1 MERLLLEF
9 SKKSFLIIVFLV
21 GGIISVLAQPTFTSV
36 PASNATNAS
45 QSADIVLTFNE
56 GIRDSQ
62 PGNTTLDNSNVD
74 GHITLKLTNAGGADI
89 PFDATINGGKTVVT
103 INPSSNLP
111 SGAIIYVAVLDVEAV
126 SDDSDISPNP
136 TFFTFTVIDYVA
148 PVITFNPANA
158 ATNVSISANIVI
170 SFDENI
176 FQADASSLTNA
187 EIEGGVV
194 ELKVTDNA
202 GAAVPF
208 TANFNGTNSITID
221 PNASLSN
228 NTTYYVELNPVEDAT
243 GNETVAS
250 SITFST
256 PDTNPPVPTFSPLS
270 GTVGVV
276 ESSNITISFN
286 EQVRKLDNSA
296 LSPADLATLVELKL
310 TDNSG
315 SAVPFTASINGGNDI
330 ITINPTSNLA
340 GSTLYYVEINPIEDF
355 SDNAIVATNITF
367 TTGNTL
373 PPDITFNPAGG
384 AANVPVA
391 SNLTITLSEPI
402 RKLDDSAITP
412 ADLATLVELKLTN
425 DGGAAVPFSAS
436 IDGTKTIITVDPT
449 SNFTSSTLYYLELN
463 PVEDVGNN
471 ATVATNITFTSA
483 DIIPPV
489 PTFNPL
495 NTTTGVIETN
505 NITITFNEAI
515 RKLDDSPITAG
526 DLLTLVEL
534 KLTNNAGA
542 NVPFTATL
550 TGGNTIIT
558 IDPTSVLAGN
568 TQYYVEINPVE
579 DGSNNAIVA
588 TNIIFTTGDTQPP
601 TVTFSPLNSATNFS
615 AKGNIII
622 TFNEPIRKTDD
633 SAITPAD
640 IQGGLVELKL
650 SNNGGTDIP
659 FTATINVANTIITID
674 PNATLTGNQVYY
686 VEMNIV
692 EDGVNN
698 ATSAQNITF
707 TTENNPAISSFVP
720 AAAERC
726 IGDPVTINGSRFT
739 GTGNPLSGNAQPTVY
754 INGVAVAPANITSF
768 NATQIIFTLPS
779 VTTGNFPI
787 TVRNNDSDLL
797 SSGSS
802 FDVRAAIDVTL
813 PVTPATLNPAQNT
826 NVNVSINPSQ
836 SSSYNYSLILTSAPG
851 GFTTPSPTATIQS
864 ANGNS
869 GNLVLNTAN
878 GSASDLTSIG
888 DYTYRIDVSR
898 TNCITKTLNNT
909 PFTLTVASLAVNVNA
924 TNTNVCLGSTTTLIG
939 SASGGT
945 GFYQFRW
952 TSTPAGY
959 SSSSSSPT
967 VSPTANIR
975 YNLEVEDN
983 VGNIV
988 TDFVDIS
995 VNPVPTATI
1004 VANPGETA
1012 VRVNYVV
1019 ENRDYL
1025 VSGTPSG
1032 GVFTGQGIVKKSD
1045 GNYYFNP
1052 FNAGLGNW
1060 PIVYTFT
1067 DVNGCQDTDTRNF
1080 VVQAL
1085 SVDGV
1090 SQLYCKNIVTDTDIK
1105 VNIANAIRPGYQFTR
1120 LRFYGNTSP
1129 YYYDLPLASPT
1140 LGTPA
1145 AVSMPVGATYPLTLT
1160 ARDGVAVNDI
1170 QFGTPINLPTFYT
1183 LNLDH
1188 VRNGWGYGYY
1198 YIDVFGKDAAGNEVL
1213 QSWAFFRVVDN
1224 GPAPGIVGINELQ
1237 NVCSDGSVITLSSTE
1252 PGYTITNFSMA
1263 PGAYAASL
1271 SGTNN
1276 RDFNPTHASLA
1287 GADERALT
1295 VTMAYN
1301 DFNGCPSSVNRNFNW
1316 VKKPNAP
1323 LAADVEFCQVVSG
1336 IATSFIIPASPNGPS
1351 DKPVWYE
1358 QDPILNPSTP
1368 VIDSVNFNTIAVGVT
1383 GLVPLNKTFYVTQKY
1398 KGCRGAV
1405 TPVDIEI
1412 KPAPTAAFTPP
1423 VICQGKDFNLSG
1435 PIDIGLGQPY
1445 DLYEWFFEDGTSAQ
1459 IPNNQNITH
1468 NYSNLGSYKISLR
1481 ITNSRGCNNSE
1492 LRPITVGLNPKPTF
1506 TYSLVCEGDQTEFIG
1521 SADIG
1526 VTEFEWAFGDG
1537 SVIPR
1542 GSSAASV
1549 PLPNSGTFKEPKHTF
1564 TDTPGNAARNYDV
1577 TVTSYTNLG
1586 CFSSTMRTITILD
1599 TLTRS
1604 TNNPYVM
1611 NIEESGKGYWRVEDI
1626 SSTGNST
1633 WEFAQP
1639 TTEIMELFTTPA
1651 WVTNATGTYAPE
1663 EKSFLNS
1670 PCFNI
1675 SNIQRPVLSLDLIVN
1690 TDKNREGAVLEYSKN
1705 GGITWSPVG
1714 GVNSGLNWFNTSG
1727 FGLGTIGSSPVG
1739 WSGDSWD
1746 MDLED
1751 NPQKDTLVQ
1760 GRRALDN
1767 IPNLS
1772 QAERSNVRFR
1782 IAFAT
1787 DAFTELEGFGFNN
1800 LTIDSRDRVSLV
1812 ENFTNESDA
1821 QYASNNTAFKVV
1833 SGSEVAK
1840 IQYHLGFPGNDTN
1853 YPLNTADPSA
1863 RAAFYG
1869 IPLTDQYIPRGY
1881 IDGFSDGRFDQ
1892 PAWILGRFNKQALK
1906 NSPYTLSVDTQ
1917 VPTDPSYLKIAVTIT
1932 ANVNIPATKNSIP
1945 VKPILH
1951 MAVVEKTVGNNEFVL
1966 RKLVP
1971 SAAGTLLTVPMAQN
1985 TTLTI
1990 TENVRIENTQDVA
2003 DLALVVFIQD
2013 ELTKEVYQA
2022 GLNLTPT
2029 NLPTVSVITGLED
2042 IAERIQIYPNPAN
2055 ESFVIELPGKAES
2068 RLPVSII
2075 DQVGR
2080 PVQEAS
2086 FEKGEQTKTVRTQDL
2101 AGGIYIVQIGAG
2113 KSGVIRKKVM
2123 VVHKN

>member
-1 MERLLLEF
+1 MSKSLPTTLKLLI
-9 SKKSFLIIVFLV
+9 FLLVFWNTVYAQNITISPLT
-21 GGIISVLAQPTFTSV
+21 GGVAPSPL
-36 PASNATNAS
+36 ASNATGVAILGVQFDKAAGGTN
-45 QSADIVLTFNE
+45 DITAISFSLGVNPV
-56 GIRDSQ
+56 GIFTNPHLYRSD
-62 PGNTTLDNSNVD
+62 NDNSFDGADLANEVGTPAFGATSINITGGITTFSGNSTAETRRYFLVVDIDNSVTGATAPVTPSVSNTNVTSA
-74 GHITLKLTNAGGADI
+74 GTVNAGTVTGTAYSFTDAI
-89 PFDATINGGKTVVT
+89 P
-103 INPSSNLP
+103 
-111 SGAIIYVAVLDVEAV
+111 
-126 SDDSDISPNP
+126 P
-136 TFFTFTVIDYVA
+136 T
-148 PVITFNPANA
+148 ITFNPLNA
-158 ATNVSISANIVI
+158 AT
-170 SFDENI
+170 
-176 FQADASSLTNA
+176 
-187 EIEGGVV
+187 GVA
-194 ELKVTDNA
+194 LA
-202 GAAVPF
+202 
-208 TANFNGTNSITID
+208 
-221 PNASLSN
+221 
-228 NTTYYVELNPVEDAT
+228 
-243 GNETVAS
+243 
-250 SITFST
+250 
-256 PDTNPPVPTFSPLS
+256 
-270 GTVGVV
+270 
-276 ESSNITISFN
+276 SNITITFN
-286 EQVRKLDNSA
+286 EAVRKIDNS
-296 LSPADLATLVELKL
+296 PI
-310 TDNSG
+310 
-315 SAVPFTASINGGNDI
+315 TAG
-330 ITINPTSNLA
+330 
-340 GSTLYYVEINPIEDF
+340 
-355 SDNAIVATNITF
+355 
-367 TTGNTL
+367 
-373 PPDITFNPAGG
+373 
-384 AANVPVA
+384 
-391 SNLTITLSEPI
+391 
-402 RKLDDSAITP
+402 
-412 ADLATLVELKLTN
+412 DLATLVELKLTN
-425 DGGAAVPFSAS
+425 DGGAAFPFSAS
-436 IDGTKTIITVDPT
+436 IDGTNKIITIDPT
-449 SNFTSSTLYYLELN
+449 SNFASNTVYYVEIN
-463 PVEDVGNN
+463 SVEDAGNN
-471 ATVATNITFTSA
+471 AVTGNITFTSQ
-483 DIIPPV
+483 DIDPPV

-495 NTTTGVIETN
+495 NLATGVLETN
-505 NITITFNEAI
+505 NIVITFNEPV
-515 RKLDDSPITAG
+515 RKLDDGVLTPA
-526 DLLTLVEL
+526 DLATLVEL
-534 KLTNNAGA
+534 KFTNNAGA
-542 NVPFTATL
+542 SVPFTASIN
-550 TGGNTIIT
+550 GPKTIIT
-558 IDPTSVLAGN
+558 IDPTSTLAGN
-568 TQYYVEINPVE
+568 TLYYVEINPVE
-579 DGSNNAIVA
+579 DNSNNAIVA
-588 TNIIFTTGDTQPP
+588 TNITFTTGDTQPP
-601 TVTFSPLNSATNFS
+601 AVTFSPTASSTDVSAV
-615 AKGNIII
+615 GNIIL
-622 TFNEPIRKTDD
+622 TFSEAIRKPDN
-633 SAITPAD
+633 SPVTPAD

-650 SNNGGTDIP
+650 TNDGGAAVP
-659 FTATINVANTIITID
+659 FTATINGGNTVITIN
-674 PNATLTGNQVYY
+674 PNTTLLHSQVYY
-686 VEMNIV
+686 VEINPI
-692 EDGVNN
+692 EDAVNN
-698 ATSAQNITF
+698 ASVSQNITF
-707 TTENNPAISSFVP
+707 TTEDRPSISGLLPVSGT
-720 AAAERC
+720 C
-726 IGDPVTINGSRFT
+726 IGDNARIQGVRFV
-739 GTGNPLSGNAQPTVY
+739 GTGNPASGNTQPTVTL
-754 INGVAVAPANITSF
+754 NGVTIPPGNIVSF
-768 NATQIIFTLPS
+768 TPTLIIFTIPVGS
-779 VTTGNFPI
+779 TTGPV

-797 SSGSS
+797 STNSGSNLNV
-802 FDVRAAIDVTL
+802 FPAIITSL
-813 PVTPATLNPAQNT
+813 PVTPATLNPAQNS
-826 NVNVSINPSQ
+826 NVDITVSTTQ
-836 SSSYNYSLILTSAPG
+836 DGNYSYDLILTAAPG
-851 GFTTPSPTATIQS
+851 GYSLTPPASVHTLA
-864 ANGNS
+864 GNS
-869 GNLVLNTAN
+869 GTRVLNTSEGPDPN
-878 GSASDLTSIG
+878 LTSIG

-898 TNCITKTLNNT
+898 TGCTTKTLSNT
-909 PFTLTVASLAVNVNA
+909 PITLTVASLAVSVSA
-924 TNTNVCLGSTTTLIG
+924 TSTSVCNGSSTTLIG

-952 TSTPAGY
+952 TSTPPGY

-975 YNLEVEDN
+975 YNLEIEDN

-1060 PIVYTFT
+1060 PIIYTYT
-1067 DVNGCQDTDTRNF
+1067 DINGCQDTDTRNF
-1080 VVQAL
+1080 IVQAL

-1129 YYYDLPLASPT
+1129 YYYDLPLLPGA

-1145 AVSMPVGATYPLTLT
+1145 AISMPVGATYPLTLT

-1188 VRNGWGYGYY
+1188 VRNGWGFGYY
-1198 YIDVFGKDAAGNEVL
+1198 YIDVFGKDALGNEVL

-1224 GPAPGIVGINELQ
+1224 GPAPSIVGINELQ
-1237 NVCSDGSVITLSSTE
+1237 NICSDATTITLSSSE
-1252 PGYTITNFSMA
+1252 PGYTITNFTMA
-1263 PGAYAASL
+1263 PVAYAASL

-1301 DFNGCPSSVNRNFNW
+1301 DFNGCPSSVDRNYSW
-1316 VKKPNAP
+1316 IKKPSAP
-1323 LAADVEFCQVVSG
+1323 IAADVEFCQVVSG
-1336 IATSFIIPASPNGPS
+1336 IPANFTIPASPNGPS

-1368 VIDSVNFNTIAVGVT
+1368 VIDSVNFKLIAPGVT
-1383 GLVPLNKTFYVTQKY
+1383 GLVPLNKTFYVIQKY
-1398 KGCRGAV
+1398 KGCKGAV

-1412 KPAPTAAFTPP
+1412 KPAPTAAFSPP
-1423 VICQGKDFNLSG
+1423 TICQGKDFNLAG
-1435 PIDIGLGQPY
+1435 PTDTGLGQPY
-1445 DLYEWFFEDGTSAQ
+1445 DLYEWSFGDGKSFQ
-1459 IPNNQNITH
+1459 IPDDQNITY
-1468 NYSNLGSYKISLR
+1468 NYSNDGGYNITLR
-1481 ITNSRGCNNSE
+1481 ITNSRGCQNSE
-1492 LRPITVGLNPKPTF
+1492 VRPITVGLNPKPSF
-1506 TYSLVCEGDQTEFIG
+1506 TYGLVCEGDQTEFIG

-1526 VTEFEWAFGDG
+1526 VTEFEWDFGDG
-1537 SVIPR
+1537 SGIPA
-1542 GSSAASV
+1542 GLSTDAVS
-1549 PLPNSGTFKEPKHTF
+1549 PPNSGTFKEPKHVF
-1564 TDTPGNAARNYDV
+1564 TDIPGNAARDYDV
-1577 TVTSYTNLG
+1577 TITSYTNLG
-1586 CFSSTMRTITILD
+1586 CFSSTIKTITILD
-1599 TLTRS
+1599 TLVRS
-1604 TNNPYVM
+1604 TSNPYVM

-1626 SSTGNST
+1626 SPTGNST

-1639 TTEIMELFTTPA
+1639 TKEIMELFTAPA
-1651 WVTNATGTYAPE
+1651 WVTNATGTYAAD

-1675 SNIQRPVLSLDLIVN
+1675 SNIERPVISLDLIVN

-1751 NPQKDTLVQ
+1751 NPKKDTLVQ

-1772 QAERSNVRFR
+1772 QAERSKVRFR

-1800 LTIDSRDRVSLV
+1800 LRIDSRDRISLV

-1840 IQYHLGFPGNDTN
+1840 IQYHLGFPGHDTN

-1881 IDGFSDGRFDQ
+1881 IDAFSDGRFDQ

-1906 NSPYTLSVDTQ
+1906 NSPFTLSVDTQ
-1917 VPTDPSYLKIAVTIT
+1917 VPTDPSYLKIAVSIT
-1932 ANVNIPATKNSIP
+1932 ADVTIPGNRN
-1945 VKPILH
+1945 PILH
-1951 MAVVEKTVGNNEFVL
+1951 IAVVEKTEGNNEFVL

-1971 SAAGTLLTVPMAQN
+1971 SAAGTVLNVPMAQN
-1985 TTLTI
+1985 TTI
-1990 TENVRIENTQDVA
+1990 TVIETVRIENTPDVG

-2029 NLPTVSVITGLED
+2029 NLPTASLITGLEE
-2042 IAERIQIYPNPAN
+2042 IAESIQIFPNPAN
-2055 ESFVIELPGKAES
+2055 ESFVIELPGKAEN

-2080 PVQEAS
+2080 PVHEAS
-2086 FEKGEQTKTVRTQDL
+2086 FEKGEQIKTVRTQDL